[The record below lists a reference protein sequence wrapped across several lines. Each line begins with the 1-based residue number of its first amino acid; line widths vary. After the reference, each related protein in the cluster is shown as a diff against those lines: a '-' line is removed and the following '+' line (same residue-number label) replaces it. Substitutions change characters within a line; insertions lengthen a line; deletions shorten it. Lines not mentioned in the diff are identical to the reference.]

1 VIVIGSSK
9 VQMSKTNHNR
19 KHLDGS

>member
-1 VIVIGSSK
+1 MK
-9 VQMSKTNHNR
+9 KTNHNR